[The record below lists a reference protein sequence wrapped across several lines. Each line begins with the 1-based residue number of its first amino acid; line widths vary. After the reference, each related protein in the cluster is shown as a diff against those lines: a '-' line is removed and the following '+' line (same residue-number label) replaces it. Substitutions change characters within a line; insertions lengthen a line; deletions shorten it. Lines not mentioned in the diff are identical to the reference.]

1 LINSILNNNNTNNN
15 LNENPAPVIAEKPKP
30 PAKHYTFEKVSKY
43 SEHFNI
49 QDDDDGHLIYVP
61 GDLLKQRC
69 NLTLFFLE
77 TRDIFWF
84 ILVFKHLNK
93 LDKIKRTLGE
103 GTFGK
108 VVEVKDS
115 YE

>member
-1 LINSILNNNNTNNN
+1 MINSILNNNNNNTNNN

-43 SEHFNI
+43 SEHLNI

-69 NLTLFFLE
+69 NLNLFFLE
-77 TRDIFWF
+77 IYSGF
-84 ILVFKHLNK
+84 
-93 LDKIKRTLGE
+93 
-103 GTFGK
+103 FGI
-108 VVEVKDS
+108 
-115 YE
+115 